1 MSKASNGGEA
11 VQKLLWGAI
20 AERGAGM
27 LSLTK
32 SGLHAQPMLAIA
44 EPRGNRLWF
53 VARRDCELARE
64 IGDGGCAAFVYQDGD
79 LMASI
84 SGALHVV
91 EDRPRLVRY
100 WNAKLAAWL
109 PEGPQDPKLTLLR
122 MDCVDAEVCIAGFG
136 LSKFVW
142 EIAGHGGRPQ
152 FFLDV
157 ADRAHATLH

>member
-1 MSKASNGGEA
+1 MTKASNNGEA

-44 EPRGNRLWF
+44 ERRCNRLWF
-53 VARRDCELARE
+53 VARRDSELARE
-64 IGDGGCAAFVYQDGD
+64 IGDGGCCAFVYQDGD

-84 SGALHVV
+84 SGALHLA
-91 EDRPRLVRY
+91 EDRHRLARY
-100 WNAKLAAWL
+100 WSAKVAAWA
-109 PEGPQDPKLTLLR
+109 PEGPKDPRLTLLR
-122 MDCVDAEVCIAGFG
+122 MDCVDAEVWLAGFG

-142 EIAGHGGRPQ
+142 EIAGPGGRPQ
-152 FFLDV
+152 PLLDL